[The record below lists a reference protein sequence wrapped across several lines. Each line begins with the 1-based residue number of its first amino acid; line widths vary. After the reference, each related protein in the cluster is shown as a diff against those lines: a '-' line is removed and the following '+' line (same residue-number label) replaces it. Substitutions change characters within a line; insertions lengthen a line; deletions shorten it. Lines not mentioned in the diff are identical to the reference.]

1 MTAIRTLA
9 AAAFLLFWAAVGA
22 VQAQESVKRHRIAIV
37 IPSGPVARISA
48 SGGSRFYQAIFEE
61 LRRLGD
67 IEGQNLIVERYSG
80 EGRGLR
86 RSRAQCRQPQPG
98 RDRCGHRPHRAGGPR
113 GKRYTADRLHW
124 R

>member
-22 VQAQESVKRHRIAIV
+22 VQAQEAVKRHRIAIV
-37 IPSGPVARISA
+37 IPSGPVAMIDDRESRIWRA
-48 SGGSRFYQAIFEE
+48 FWEE

-80 EGRGLR
+80 EGRPERFADLAARSAERTR
-86 RSRAQCRQPQPG
+86 R
-98 RDRCGHRPHRAGGPR
+98 
-113 GKRYTADRLHW
+113 
-124 R
+124 